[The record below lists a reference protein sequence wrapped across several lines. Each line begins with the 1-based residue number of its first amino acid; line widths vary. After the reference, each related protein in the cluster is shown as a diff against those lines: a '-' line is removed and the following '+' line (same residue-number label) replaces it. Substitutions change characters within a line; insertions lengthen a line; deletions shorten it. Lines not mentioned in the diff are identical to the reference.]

1 MVGHVFSNESRGDQ
15 LLCVLVRN
23 LKPELVLHR
32 HDDLHVVQ
40 GVQAEVIDEVTVQ
53 GQLVRGNLRDLK
65 VKQEDSPTPDSPY
78 RKLCR
83 H

>member
-1 MVGHVFSNESRGDQ
+1 MVSHVFSNQSRSDKF
-15 LLCVLVRN
+15 LCVLVRN

-40 GVQAEVIDEVTVQ
+40 RVQTEVIDEVTVQ

-65 VKQEDSPTPDSPY
+65 VKQEDMSNT
-78 RKLCR
+78 
-83 H
+83 

>member
-1 MVGHVFSNESRGDQ
+1 MVSDVFSNESRGDKF
-15 LLCVLVRN
+15 LCVLVRD

-32 HDDLHVVQ
+32 HDDLDVIQ
-40 GVQAEVIDEVTVQ
+40 RVQAEVIDEVTVQ

-65 VKQEDSPTPDSPY
+65 VNPEDSPTPDSPY
-78 RKLCR
+78 QKLCR